1 MKRAIWEDHF
11 LKSRTGMRVP
21 YVVLNRGTRDP
32 LHRQIARQIAAAI
45 AAGTLGA
52 EVRLPSSRSLAKIL
66 RVSRNTAVTAYSE
79 LIASGL
85 VRAMRGAGVRV
96 NGTAPLSG
104 MALEGIRGFIEAAHF
119 PASVLQIEDSDANSI
134 YIRY

>member
-1 MKRAIWEDHF
+1 MKRAIWENHF

-21 YVVLNRGTRDP
+21 YVVLNRGSQDP

-52 EVRLPSSRSLAKIL
+52 EARLPSSRSLAKIL
-66 RVSRNTAVTAYSE
+66 RVSRNTAVTAYNE

-85 VRAMRGAGVRV
+85 
-96 NGTAPLSG
+96 NTAPLSG
-104 MALEGIRGFIEAAHF
+104 MALAGIRGFIEAAHF
-119 PASVLQIEDSDANSI
+119 PVSVLHIADSDANPI

>member
-1 MKRAIWEDHF
+1 
-11 LKSRTGMRVP
+11 LKAPTDMRVP
-21 YVVLNRGTRDP
+21 YVVLNRGAQEP

-45 AAGTLGA
+45 GAGTLGA

-66 RVSRNTAVTAYSE
+66 RISRNTVVTAYSE
-79 LIASGL
+79 LIANGL

-96 NGTAPLSG
+96 NGAAPLSG
-104 MALEGIRGFIEAAHF
+104 MPLAGMSALIEAANF
-119 PASVLQIEDSDANSI
+119 PARVLQIEDSDANPI